1 MPIPEAF
8 LHIKAVTIDV
18 DGTLA
23 DLGKRPR
30 GLWTAWLQHRE
41 LLSAWRR
48 EVETHRGRRSPTLKT
63 DILEG
68 AARSVGMSRAQV
80 EDVLDEVLGQTW
92 TALFRPESV
101 PGPVRRFLEHCAQRG
116 LPVAVVSD
124 HPSLAR
130 VERLGL
136 EPPAA
141 IVDCT
146 ALGALKPLPDGIL
159 TACAQLG
166 CAPAEVLH
174 VGDRWDT
181 DAAAAWAAGCRFLH
195 VDQLSPQGPR
205 PRG

>member
-8 LHIKAVTIDV
+8 LHVKAVTIDV

-41 LLSAWRR
+41 LLAAWRR
-48 EVETHRGRRSPTLKT
+48 EVETHRGRRSPTLQR

-68 AARSVGMSRAQV
+68 VARSAGRSRAQV
-80 EDVLDEVLGQTW
+80 EAVLDEVLGQTG
-92 TALFRPESV
+92 TALFNPQSV
-101 PGPVRRFLEHCAQRG
+101 PGPVRRLLEDCAQRG

-124 HPSLAR
+124 HPSLTR
-130 VERLGL
+130 VGRLGL
-136 EPPAA
+136 EPPTA

-146 ALGALKPLPDGIL
+146 ALGALKPLPDGLL

-166 CAPAEVLH
+166 YAPAEVLH

-181 DAAAAWAAGCRFLH
+181 DAPAAWAAGCRFLH
-195 VDQLSPQGPR
+195 VDQLHQQGL
-205 PRG
+205 RG